1 MFPMKLDEPVPPH
14 IARCVVYPVKSAA
27 GIALERA
34 EVDDFGFRF
43 DRRWMVVDPGGRF
56 MTQREYPELALIRMA
71 FAGERL
77 VLSARGMP
85 DLDLPLSP
93 QDPGERE
100 LVTVWRDE
108 VPAQPQGPRASTMVL
123 ECRWAPRPE
132 GIQPPHRGAPQPQ
145 GPRASRWLSEALGTP
160 CRLVFMPPDGERPV
174 RVGGMDDS
182 VPGARVGFADA
193 FPFLLVTASA
203 VDDLNARLADPVSAD
218 RFRPNIVVGGAAPH
232 AEDDWSRIRIGDVE
246 FDVVK
251 PCSRCTTVTVDQE
264 TGRAGPEPLRTLA
277 TYRRRGNEVNFGQN
291 LVHRSRG
298 WLRVGDAVEVLG
310 REV

>member
-108 VPAQPQGPRASTMVL
+108 VPAQPQGPRAS
-123 ECRWAPRPE
+123 
-132 GIQPPHRGAPQPQ
+132 
-145 GPRASRWLSEALGTP
+145 RWLSEALGTP
-160 CRLVFMPPDGERPV
+160 CRLVFMHPDGERPV

-193 FPFLLVTASA
+193 FPFLLVTAAA

-251 PCSRCTTVTVDQE
+251 PCRRCTTVTVDQE